1 MIGLSLVI
9 TCFNNQQKLAKTL
22 KSIESYGGNDVEIIV
37 VDDGSNTSPSFSFH
51 NLNIKLNL
59 YRIENRGPLYARI
72 FGASK
77 ARGVYVYFIDSGD
90 EIEVT
95 HLQALCKKIVN
106 ENFDVYLVNTLKKH
120 NGENELNFSELNEN
134 EISKEEM
141 LIKVFSGPGGFT
153 SSLISKKQL
162 LSRAFEEYS
171 TYPRLIFNEDQFL
184 SCKLVEQAKTFFQ
197 IDDYIYIYYVEN
209 DSLSTSLWSFEKID
223 SYIYVYNFKRSFSDK
238 EGGFLADF
246 LAKNELA
253 GLSRNLHFA
262 VDQKER
268 LYFISQIKQN
278 SIREV
283 FKFKNIFLSKAKIKH
298 KAYALYAKLRYKI

>member
-1 MIGLSLVI
+1 MIDLTLVI

-22 KSIESYGGNDVEIIV
+22 KSIESYDGNDVEIIV
-37 VDDGSNTSPSFSFH
+37 VDDGSSTIPSFSFH

-59 YRIENRGPLYARI
+59 YRIEHRGPIYARI

-90 EIEVT
+90 EIEIT
-95 HLQALCKKIVN
+95 RLQAFCQKVVN
-106 ENFDVYLVNTLKKH
+106 DYFDVYLVNTLKKH
-120 NGENELNFSELNEN
+120 DGESELNFSQLNEN

-141 LIKVFSGPGGFT
+141 LIKIFSGPGGLT
-153 SSLISKKQL
+153 SSLVSKKRL
-162 LSRAFEEYS
+162 FSRVFEEYG

-197 IDDYIYIYYVEN
+197 IDDYIYIYYVED
-209 DSLSTSLWSFEKID
+209 DSLSTSLWTCEKID
-223 SYIYVYNFKRSFSDK
+223 SYIYVYNFKKSFSDK
-238 EGGFLADF
+238 EGGFLSDF

-262 VDQKER
+262 VDEKER

-283 FKFKNIFLSKAKIKH
+283 FKLKNIFLSKAKIKH
-298 KAYALYAKLRYKI
+298 KAYALYTKLRYKI